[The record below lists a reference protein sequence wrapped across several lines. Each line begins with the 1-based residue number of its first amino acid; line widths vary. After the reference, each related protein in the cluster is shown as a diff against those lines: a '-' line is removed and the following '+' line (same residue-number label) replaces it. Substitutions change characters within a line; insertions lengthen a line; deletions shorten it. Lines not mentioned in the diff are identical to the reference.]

1 MIINSLRKLSL
12 YHIFSLIKI
21 LVSLIILISLYI
33 TIDPYAD
40 PLVAL
45 SGGMIGFFLLAWGC
59 SFFAFWA
66 WKKYIK
72 HEENDIIATS
82 YRLSLLF

>member
-1 MIINSLRKLSL
+1 MKKLSL

-21 LVSLIILISLYI
+21 AVSLIILISLYV
-33 TIDPYAD
+33 TIDPYSD

-45 SGGMIGFFLLAWGC
+45 AGGMIGFFLLAWGC

-66 WKKYIK
+66 RKKYVK
-72 HEENDIIATS
+72 YEENDIIATS